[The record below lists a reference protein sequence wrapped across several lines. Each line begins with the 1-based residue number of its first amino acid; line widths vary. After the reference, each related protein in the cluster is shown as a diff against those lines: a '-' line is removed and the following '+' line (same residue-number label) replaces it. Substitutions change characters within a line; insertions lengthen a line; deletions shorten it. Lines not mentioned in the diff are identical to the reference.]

1 MKPYYFIFVF
11 FVLAAKLP
19 VFAQIDINIV
29 QQATIGGSDDDF
41 GVKGVKLKNS
51 NHYIICGSSRSNQS
65 FDKSNDSFGDVDI
78 WVLKLDENLS
88 IIWDTIYGGNA
99 FDNVY
104 DMIETQDG
112 NLLIAGVST
121 SPPSGNKTA
130 DGFGSQDYWLIKID
144 PDGNI
149 LWDKTYGGTGVDR
162 LFSLNEL
169 NNGDVLLVGH
179 SSSPISGNKTSDTN
193 GGFDYWIVKIDA
205 DGNMLWDKSYGSN
218 QSDIYSYAALNEN
231 NELIVAGFSYYKFEV
246 TGDKTFDGY
255 GQDDMWIIKI
265 NTETGALIWEKTIGG
280 TESEL
285 TSEKKCIELI
295 GTDIYAICYSNSL
308 KTGTKSENKKGI
320 QDIWITKLDTDGSI
334 IWDKTIGGAY
344 TDRPA
349 SITKTASNQ
358 LLITASS
365 NSEASFDKS
374 EDRWGA
380 SYDIWFFALNT
391 DSAHIIYDKTIGGTE
406 SEGSNDVI
414 LFDNNHYII
423 VGNSRS
429 NISGDKSQNS
439 KGGSDIWLVEIFVDI
454 ETAVSENSMPIQQ
467 LTLFPNPTY
476 NKVTLEVETNKQE
489 LLQLNV
495 YDLNGKIVHQSPPVY
510 THSGKNSVSVNLE
523 HLVQGMYILEIE
535 LDNNVYHKKINV
547 LNN

>member
-1 MKPYYFIFVF
+1 MKPYYFIFTF
-11 FVLAAKLP
+11 FLLTTKLR

-179 SSSPISGNKTSDTN
+179 SSSPISGNKTSNTK

-231 NELIVAGFSYYKFEV
+231 NELIVSGFSYYKFEV
-246 TGDKTFDGY
+246 TGDKSFDGY

-285 TSEKKCIELI
+285 TSEKKCVEVI
-295 GTDIYAICYSNSL
+295 GTDIYTICYSNSL

-320 QDIWITKLDTDGSI
+320 EDIWITKLDNDGNI

-344 TDRPA
+344 TDRPTY
-349 SITKTASNQ
+349 IKKTASNQ

-429 NISGDKSQNS
+429 DISGDKTQNS

-547 LNN
+547 LNH

>member
-29 QQATIGGSDDDF
+29 QQATIGGSGDDYR
-41 GVKGVKLKNS
+41 GKGVKLKNS
-51 NHYIICGSSRSNQS
+51 DHYMMCSYSNSNKS
-65 FDKSNDSFGDVDI
+65 FDKSDDAIGTRDI
-78 WVLKLDENLS
+78 WVLKLNMDLT
-88 IIWDTIYGGNA
+88 IVWDTTFGGNDTNDA
-99 FDNVY
+99 FDI
-104 DMIETQDG
+104 IETKDG
-112 NLLIAGVST
+112 NFLIAGRSS
-121 SPPSGNKTA
+121 SPPSGTKTA
-130 DGFGSQDYWLIKID
+130 ENFGLRDYWLIKMD
-144 PDGNI
+144 DDGNI
-149 LWDKTYGGTGVDR
+149 LWDKTYGGSSTDVCQ
-162 LFSLNEL
+162 NVIEME
-169 NNGDVLLVGH
+169 NGDLILTGW
-179 SSSPISGNKTSDTN
+179 SNSPISGNKTSDTN
-193 GGFDYWIVKIDA
+193 GSTDYWIVKTDA
-205 DGNMLWDKSYGSN
+205 DGNILWDRSFGGN
-218 QSDIYSYAALNEN
+218 GIEDNCYSALNDN
-231 NELIVAGFSYYKFEV
+231 NELVVAGFSYYKFET
-246 TGDKTFDGY
+246 TGDKSFDGY
-255 GQDDMWIIKI
+255 GAYDIWVIKI

-280 TESEL
+280 SEL
-285 TSEKKCIELI
+285 EYSLLKKCVEVI
-295 GTDIYAICYSNSL
+295 GTDIYTICYSNSL

-320 QDIWITKLDTDGSI
+320 EDIWITKLDNDGNI

-344 TDRPA
+344 TDRPTY
-349 SITKTASNQ
+349 IKKTASNQ

-391 DSAHIIYDKTIGGTE
+391 DSAHIIYDKTIGGTDH
-406 SEGSNDVI
+406 EGSNDVI
-414 LFDNNHYII
+414 LLDNNHYII
-423 VGNSRS
+423 VGNSYS
-429 NISGDKSQNS
+429 DISGDKSQNS